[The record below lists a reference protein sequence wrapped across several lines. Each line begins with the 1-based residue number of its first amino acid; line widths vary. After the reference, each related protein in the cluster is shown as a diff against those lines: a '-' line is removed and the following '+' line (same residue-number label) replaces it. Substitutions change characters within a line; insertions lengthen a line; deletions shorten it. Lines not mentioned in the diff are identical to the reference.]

1 MITVMN
7 DFDFFIG
14 SWTVVNRRRT
24 SMFDGT
30 DDWETFPA
38 TSVSRP
44 VFAGGGNCDEIVFPT
59 QGWRGFTLRL
69 FDPDSEQ
76 WSLYWAG
83 SRTGRLDPPVVGR
96 FTDGRGDFYG
106 DDTWQG
112 RPIRVH
118 FVWSGITADTA
129 RWEQLFSIDGG
140 ETWESNWIMEFT
152 RSASPA

>member
-1 MITVMN
+1 MN

-14 SWTVVNRRRT
+14 SWTVANRRRT

-38 TSVSRP
+38 TSVSRQ
-44 VFAGGGNCDEIVFPT
+44 VFAGGANCDEIIFPT
-59 QGWRGFTLRL
+59 QGWRGFTMRL
-69 FDPDSEQ
+69 FDVERQ
-76 WSLYWAG
+76 EWSLYWAS
-83 SRTGRLDPPVVGR
+83 SRTGRLYPPVVGR
-96 FTDGRGDFYG
+96 FTDGRGDFHG

-129 RWEQLFSIDGG
+129 RWEQSFSADDGR
-140 ETWESNWIMEFT
+140 TWESNWIMEFT
-152 RSASPA
+152 RSA